1 MAITSAE
8 IHNQSFSIDRKGY
21 DVDEVDVFLEHVA
34 DEIDGLNQQI
44 ASLQS
49 QIGEDTFAGFDRPA
63 TFDDEVFDEP
73 EPEHAAEQED
83 QPADSIDPTILAEK
97 DAAIAEKDAAI
108 AERDARIAELE
119 KQLESKKAD
128 GNAIAQALII
138 AQRSADE
145 ILANAKADAA
155 ATVKDAEDEAD
166 RILDKAEND
175 RQKVIDAIHKLEDD
189 REEAREDYRDLL
201 NDFITDATRK
211 LAEIGEKAPKAA
223 GALASGQHGRYA
235 THVDSEPVV
244 KEAAATAPQA
254 PLTVDGSD
262 AYDDA
267 HAIPA
272 AVPAAAVT
280 AASPAVT
287 GSVAPVAS
295 SVEKDFSGFGDA
307 ADDFEIDDLD

>member
-63 TFDDEVFDEP
+63 TFDDEAFDEP
-73 EPEHAAEQED
+73 EHVAEQD
-83 QPADSIDPTILAEK
+83 GQPAGSIDPTIL
-97 DAAIAEKDAAI
+97 AEKDAAI

-155 ATVKDAEDEAD
+155 ATIKDAEDEAD

-267 HAIPA
+267 PAIPA

>member
-63 TFDDEVFDEP
+63 TFDDEAFD
-73 EPEHAAEQED
+73 EPEHAAEQDD

-97 DAAIAEKDAAI
+97 DAAIAE
-108 AERDARIAELE
+108 RDAHIAELE

-155 ATVKDAEDEAD
+155 ATIKDAEDEAD

-189 REEAREDYRDLL
+189 REEAREDYRGLL

-223 GALASGQHGRYA
+223 ALASGQHGRYA
-235 THVDSEPVV
+235 THVEPEPVV

-267 HAIPA
+267 PAIPA

-287 GSVAPVAS
+287 GSAAPVAS